1 MTYTS
6 TRPTKPPFGLSIQS
20 YLLILIAAI
29 VVPLLALAA
38 VLAWDYAAAARRT
51 IEASAIDAVDDLSN
65 LIEREIQTTAGFLNG
80 LAVYP
85 RIQAADPEIVPKL
98 ADVARQNGI
107 EVLGLYDRNGHLVF
121 NSRVPDLM
129 TFPSPKSV
137 GVSEIV
143 GGHKVFVSGLLASEG
158 AKPGFVYVS
167 VPCMVNGKVAF
178 VLVGGFSPLRFQAM
192 FAEAGL
198 RKGWLAGIVDRTG
211 TLIARSEKADTYVG
225 GHARPETIEAARGLP
240 RSGHFD
246 SVSRE
251 GVAVQ
256 SSFRRLPGTGLTTIV
271 ALPTAVIDAPLWH
284 TAVIMSAVGLL
295 VAILCLVLGVVV
307 ASRVAR
313 AVHQFGYASVAFA
326 AGDKVSLPTSTV
338 TELQDMS
345 RSLEVTAE
353 RRDAPGR

>member
-6 TRPTKPPFGLSIQS
+6 IRPTKPPFGLSIQS
-20 YLLILIAAI
+20 YLLMLIAAI
-29 VVPLLALAA
+29 VVPLFALGAI
-38 VLAWDYAAAARRT
+38 LAWDYAAAARRT
-51 IEASAIDAVDDLSN
+51 IEANAVDAVDDLSD

-85 RIQAADPEIVPKL
+85 RIQAVDADIVPKL
-98 ADVARQNGI
+98 ADVARENGI
-107 EVLGLYDRNGHLVF
+107 DVMGLYDQGGHLVF
-121 NSRVPDLM
+121 NSRAADLIA
-129 TFPSPKSV
+129 FPSAKSV

-143 GGHKVFVSGLLASEG
+143 GGQKVFISGLLASED
-158 AKPGFVYVS
+158 AKLGFVYVS
-167 VPCMVNGKVAF
+167 VPCMVNGTVAF
-178 VLVGGFSPLRFQAM
+178 VLVGGFSPSRFQAL
-192 FAEAGL
+192 FADAGL

-211 TLIARSEKADTYVG
+211 TVIARSEEAGKYVG
-225 GHARPETIEAARGLP
+225 RHASPETIEAARGVP

-246 SVSRE
+246 SVSRQ

-256 SSFRRLPGTGLTTIV
+256 SSFRRLPGTGLTAVV

-284 TAVIMSAVGLL
+284 TAMIVAAVGLL

-307 ASRVAR
+307 AGRVAR

-326 AGDKVSLPTSTV
+326 AGDKVALPTSSV
-338 TELQDMS
+338 TELQDVS
-345 RSLEVTAE
+345 RSLEVTAG